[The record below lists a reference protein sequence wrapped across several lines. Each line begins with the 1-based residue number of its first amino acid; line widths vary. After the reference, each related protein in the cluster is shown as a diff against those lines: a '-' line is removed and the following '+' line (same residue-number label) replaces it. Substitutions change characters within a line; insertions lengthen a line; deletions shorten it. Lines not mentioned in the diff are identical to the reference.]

1 MKKFPNAFVIII
13 GVILFAWLLTYII
26 PQGSFER
33 TTDAATGTTMVVKDS
48 YQTMDGNTLSIF
60 DLLLAVPKGIAGS
73 ADVIVL
79 ILLLG
84 GCFYVIEKTG
94 ALAQGLQKLT
104 DLLEGR
110 ERVGLLVVTA
120 LFTAAG
126 ASIGMQEEVI
136 ALMPMLL
143 LFGRGLGFNALT
155 MLYASYGSTVIG
167 SSFGP
172 SNPFAVLLAQK
183 EAGLPLLSG
192 SGLRFGALLLAFAL
206 WALYLWYYANRTKM
220 PKTVMAGSNTTLTF
234 RSKVILTLLALT
246 FGLVVYGLLYWNW
259 GFQEITALFFGLGLV
274 AGILGKLGLEETS
287 EAYISGFRE
296 MIFAAMIIGLADS
309 ISVILEQGMIMDT
322 IVYGLF
328 GPLQYLPASLSGV
341 LMMLSHA
348 VLHFP
353 IPSYTG
359 QAVMTMPILVPLS
372 DLIGLSRQTCVL
384 AFQYGAVLADLFV
397 PTNGTLMAVLALSG
411 ITYDRWIK
419 FIVKPVALIF
429 LLAALTMIYAVAVG
443 YA

>member
-1 MKKFPNAFVIII
+1 MIII
-13 GVILFAWLLTYII
+13 GVLLFAWLLTYMV
-26 PQGSFER
+26 PKGSFLR
-33 TTDAATGTTMVVKDS
+33 ITDAETGTTTVVKNS
-48 YQTMDGNTLSIF
+48 YHVLDGTSLSLF
-60 DLLLAVPKGIAGS
+60 DLLLAVPKGMASS

-94 ALAQGLQKLT
+94 AMAQGLHKLT
-104 DLLEGR
+104 TLLEGR
-110 ERVGLLVVTA
+110 ERVGLLVVAT

-136 ALMPMLL
+136 ALMPVLL
-143 LFGRGLGFNALT
+143 LFGKGLGYNAFT

-192 SGLRFGALLLAFAL
+192 SGLRFGALLLAFAV
-206 WALYLWYYANRTKM
+206 WAIYLWYYAKRTKL
-220 PKTVMAGSNTTLTF
+220 PKMVMAESNTVLTF
-234 RSKVILTLLALT
+234 RSKMILILLAAT
-246 FGLVVYGLLYWNW
+246 FSIVVYGLLFWEW
-259 GFQEITALFFGLGLV
+259 GFHEITALFFGLGLV
-274 AGILGKLGLEETS
+274 AGIVGNLGMEETS
-287 EAYISGFRE
+287 EAYIAGFKE

-309 ISVILEQGMIMDT
+309 ISVILEEGKIMDT
-322 IVYGLF
+322 LVYALF
-328 GPLQYLPASLSGV
+328 APLQYLPASLSGV
-341 LMMLSHA
+341 LMMLAHA

-397 PTNGTLMAVLALSG
+397 PTNGALMAVLAISG
-411 ITYDRWIK
+411 IPFNQWIR
-419 FIVKPVALIF
+419 FIARPTVLIMA
-429 LLAALTMIYAVAVG
+429 LAAMTLVYAVMVG